1 MDFSFCVFGLFVF
14 RIADEVEIILYR
26 VSNAYRQFI
35 DLLTTNSL
43 DNAQRGRPM
52 FTYPSRVYG
61 NVVYEPDLRQNPFG
75 AFRVAQY
82 AKIVYVVK

>member
-1 MDFSFCVFGLFVF
+1 M
-14 RIADEVEIILYR
+14 EIIRYR

-52 FTYPSRVYG
+52 FTYPPRVYG

>member
-1 MDFSFCVFGLFVF
+1 
-14 RIADEVEIILYR
+14 
-26 VSNAYRQFI
+26 
-35 DLLTTNSL
+35 
-43 DNAQRGRPM
+43 M
-52 FTYPSRVYG
+52 FTYPPRVYG